1 MSNANSLSYFK
12 QKFNGGT
19 RQNRFE
25 VEGNWPSIITENPQT
40 CFHVVSASMPQSD
53 VGIIQIPY
61 RGRVLNI
68 AGDREYEA
76 WNLVVYDDTGTNSL
90 WKAFTSWSNRINKIL
105 GNVTDSNNL
114 NFTRTKTN
122 WKVRQLNTT
131 NNGTLRELE
140 LLGCWPA
147 SVGALN
153 FNASNVNPV
162 VFNVTMN
169 YDQFRITKYS

>member
-25 VEGNWPSIITENPQT
+25 VEGQWPNISENPKT
-40 CFHVVSASMPQSD
+40 CFHIVSASMPQSD

-61 RGRVLNI
+61 RGRVLNL
-68 AGDREYEA
+68 AGDREYDA
-76 WNLVVYDDTGTNSL
+76 WNLVVYDDTGSNAL
-90 WKAFTSWSNRINKIL
+90 WKAFTSWSNIINKIS
-105 GNVTDSNNL
+105 GNTINPANL
-114 NFTRTKTN
+114 NFRNVKTN

-131 NNGTLRELE
+131 NNGTIRELE